1 MATKESITNNIVTDS
16 DHIPV
21 TKTEDSG
28 IKITIV
34 ASEENHVETEA
45 ANNNVA
51 VGSDTRH
58 TNEKED
64 KEDGVASED
73 EHNEKQTGSDLSISM
88 DKLNLGLK
96 KKLIVLPIT
105 GFLVHRAFRFRQN
118 AIPKNRMPDFCSGNF
133 MIYKRPFCD
142 EFLKFCF
149 ERFEVG
155 IWSSAMEHNIGAVLT
170 NVMGEHKSKLLFTW
184 DQNQCTKTD
193 FMCLDKKDKPVFLKE
208 LNHLWSKKYSNLP
221 WCDGEYSA
229 SNTLLI
235 TDPVKT
241 LMNPPNTSIS
251 PGNYDPENKE
261 DNLLG
266 PSGEIRVFLEGLAEA
281 KDVQSYVKAHPIGDP
296 AITSSHADWDYYSK
310 IIRSF
315 GKKESSDH

>member
-1 MATKESITNNIVTDS
+1 MATEESITKNIVAGY

-28 IKITIV
+28 IKITTIF

-45 ANNNVA
+45 ANNNVV

-73 EHNEKQTGSDLSISM
+73 EDNKKQTGSDLSISM

-118 AIPKNRMPDFCSGNF
+118 TLPKNRQPDFCSGSF

-155 IWSSAMEHNIGAVLT
+155 IWSSAMELVSQFEFFFIY
-170 NVMGEHKSKLLFTW
+170 LL
-184 DQNQCTKTD
+184 
-193 FMCLDKKDKPVFLKE
+193 
-208 LNHLWSKKYSNLP
+208 
-221 WCDGEYSA
+221 
-229 SNTLLI
+229 LL
-235 TDPVKT
+235 
-241 LMNPPNTSIS
+241 
-251 PGNYDPENKE
+251 
-261 DNLLG
+261 
-266 PSGEIRVFLEGLAEA
+266 
-281 KDVQSYVKAHPIGDP
+281 
-296 AITSSHADWDYYSK
+296 SH
-310 IIRSF
+310 I
-315 GKKESSDH
+315 